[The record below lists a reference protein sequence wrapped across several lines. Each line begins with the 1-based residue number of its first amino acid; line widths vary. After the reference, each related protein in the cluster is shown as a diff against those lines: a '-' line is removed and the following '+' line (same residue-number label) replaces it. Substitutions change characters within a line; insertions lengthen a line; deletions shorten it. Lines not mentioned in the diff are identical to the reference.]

1 MTPEAILAIVLAIWL
16 IPFLFGTHLRL
27 GATLGRRS
35 LLSAAAGIAV
45 GYVFIDL
52 LPEMA
57 RLQESFTAAA
67 EGLGHPFPQYRVYSS
82 AMIGFVFFFVLENMV
97 VGARRASG
105 GEAGAGAENS
115 VYWTHLMGFTAY
127 AGLMSYLLW
136 AEEELDL
143 AGLALYALAM
153 FLHFWTVD
161 HSLREEHGARYDRSG
176 RWVLVSGLLA
186 GALVGVGGFTSET
199 LVPTFM
205 GFIAGGVVINSLK
218 DELPGRGEGRAMPF
232 VLGAFGYS
240 LLLLILAARR

>member
-1 MTPEAILAIVLAIWL
+1 MTPEYVLPMVLAIWL
-16 IPFLFGTHLRL
+16 IPFLFGAHLKL
-27 GATLGRRS
+27 GATIGRRS

-52 LPEMA
+52 LPDMA

-67 EGLGHPFPQYRVYSS
+67 AGLGHPFPQFRVYSS

-97 VGARRASG
+97 VAARP
-105 GEAGAGAENS
+105 EAGQEESSENAS
-115 VYWTHLMGFTAY
+115 YWAQLFGFTAY

-143 AGLALYALAM
+143 AGLALYSLAM

-176 RWVLVSGLLA
+176 RWLLVAGLLI
-186 GALVGVGGFTSET
+186 GGVVGVLGFKSEL

-218 DELPGRGEGRAMPF
+218 DELPGRGEGKALPF
-232 VLGAFGYS
+232 VMGAFGYS
-240 LLLLILAARR
+240 LLLLILGARR